1 MQINKTESYIYK
13 YFITYDKKVDQKKKS
28 FSEKEMVSATPEQEV
43 MATTSASTSAEA
55 VSGDAVIMYTTG
67 INTGSNNSNGSNDGS
82 EHLQHERYEC
92 PHPDCN
98 KSFSRQEHLGRHKL
112 NHWPKEIFTCQYTF
126 PETGVA
132 CGKTFVRKDL
142 LVRHEKRHTKEK
154 NRLHS
159 KEKNKDKSKSATD
172 TAGNNVSSNTPKKV
186 MKRKNKKN
194 VVSVTVPD
202 ATAVPAPKKRR
213 TKKATMKIDRSASVP
228 AVTQDSANTG
238 NSMRGLLSQK
248 FNSRSSVTMTNINNG
263 SNDMSNNN
271 NNNNNNNNPSNIGG
285 TTFYSNNNNGSSS
298 NFFDWLWAPDT
309 KPKMNMNL
317 INGNIN
323 SNSNGNNVQGVNVNS
338 TNNNNS
344 NIPNVNVGIAPQ
356 QLPMQQQH
364 MQQHQP
370 MQQPIPQQVSHEAQ
384 QYQMQQIQMQQ
395 QIQQQQ
401 QQQSQQHY
409 PSQQVQQ
416 TPQQMSQQ
424 IGSQGTTP
432 FGHPMTN
439 PIGTPQDLFS
449 VDYLNPDPLQHFMRE
464 INSSIFPFTST
475 NDEPTTTDTNNND
488 NENIVTD
495 RSVEES
501 ISTNVSPTNVTIPD
515 RKLSTTE
522 IPHGRIHNVPNNFK
536 IAQSLTDLQRHSSEP
551 GLHSKI
557 SEEDVR
563 RQSSSIDASKD
574 NTKVIPQAK
583 LRYFDTRGEDV
594 IDNLGK
600 QKSNID
606 DMRRQ
611 ASSSSS
617 NSADTQ
623 PSRPLDIDAK
633 IDDVMDSYK
642 EQLKSSLNA
651 IPSLFSSDPKTKYAL
666 SEAKCMALFQHIPDI
681 KSIPQRVLQIT
692 LKSFWDNFQPKYGL
706 LHKPSFQVNNE
717 PDILILSLIMT
728 GASYLG
734 PQYRETI
741 SDPICGP
748 LRWMIFSHPDFQPPS
763 HTYII
768 QALLLLENY
777 EKTCTN
783 RYLHERSYLH
793 HGTTMQL
800 LRRTPSLGGHPLRDK
815 KRHNHADKGTQLD
828 DFLSEEKIKNVVTRW
843 VEYESLKRVAFF
855 AFYMDVTHAVIFGYM
870 NLFISFK
877 QIHLDLPC
885 PDELWSSYDLSF
897 EKLSEFGFFG
907 DGTSKY
913 KNITFLSALKCLIRD
928 VLKKLDN
935 KEVVDTSMRGANGS
949 SNGNE
954 NENEISLLFDNGN
967 QSIFGKKILLAGIL
981 SMMFQCQEEA
991 FDPLIGVGAFIKGIG
1006 EEIAKT
1012 MTWREVMAFAIN
1024 YWFCEIQ
1031 QSCNET
1037 INCLTPDN
1045 TIDEDDEFA
1054 NEPILQVCDWN
1065 RNELDCKLPV
1075 YHMSQVILR
1084 IFHHDYYIFAGVP
1097 WRMNVKVGET
1107 EFDLVYQKILN
1118 FAQDKYN
1125 GGVTLIYAYQFLFQ
1139 MFIRVDKDDPTN
1151 ITVDHS
1157 YDLNT
1162 DIYMTRPNTLALV
1175 TLLIWSLNFVLYG
1188 PEVSI
1193 WDNGLNQRQSISSSY
1208 SSDSDPKVA
1217 LRNEYNQNLKQKYVP
1232 VESFD
1237 DYLIR
1242 MYKHLHIRNDQDV
1255 ISFHNEIFQKANL
1268 IPTIP
1273 RKQNMCGF
1281 LMHIIAIFS
1290 TSYWDLGKE
1299 FNRLLENCLERS
1311 LGKASHT
1318 CYNMYDV

>member
-1 MQINKTESYIYK
+1 
-13 YFITYDKKVDQKKKS
+13 
-28 FSEKEMVSATPEQEV
+28 MVFATSKQEA
-43 MATTSASTSAEA
+43 MATATTTTTRASTDELSTDTAIY
-55 VSGDAVIMYTTG
+55 STG
-67 INTGSNNSNGSNDGS
+67 SNNNNINNGSNNSNSSNDG
-82 EHLQHERYEC
+82 EHQQHERYEC

-126 PETGVA
+126 PETGVS

-154 NRLHS
+154 NRLHG
-159 KEKNKDKSKSATD
+159 KEKSKDNAKTISEISNSA
-172 TAGNNVSSNTPKKV
+172 NNSPKKV
-186 MKRKNKKN
+186 TKRKTKKN
-194 VVSVTVPD
+194 IVSVTVPD
-202 ATAVPAPKKRR
+202 ATAVPVPKRKR
-213 TKKATMKIDRSASVP
+213 TKKTTVKIDRSASVP
-228 AVTQDSANTG
+228 ITITQNPIITNTTE
-238 NSMRGLLSQK
+238 NSIRDNLSQK
-248 FNSRSSVTMTNINNG
+248 FNSRSSVAMTNLNNG
-263 SNDMSNNN
+263 SNDVTNN
-271 NNNNNNNNPSNIGG
+271 SMGNIG
-285 TTFYSNNNNGSSS
+285 TSFYSNTNNGSSS

-309 KPKMNMNL
+309 KTKINMNL
-317 INGNIN
+317 INGN
-323 SNSNGNNVQGVNVNS
+323 SNNNNNN
-338 TNNNNS
+338 NNNNS
-344 NIPNVNVGIAPQ
+344 GNNIQGNNVNNSNSMPNVNVGIPQQQ
-356 QLPMQQQH
+356 QLPMQQQ
-364 MQQHQP
+364 P
-370 MQQPIPQQVSHEAQ
+370 IQQPIPSQMSHQ
-384 QYQMQQIQMQQ
+384 MPHYQLQQMQM
-395 QIQQQQ
+395 QQQQ
-401 QQQSQQHY
+401 QQQQQQQNQMQPPQYQQHQQQQQHY

-432 FGHPMTN
+432 FGNPMTN
-439 PIGTPQDLFS
+439 PMGTPQDLFG

-475 NDEPTTTDTNNND
+475 NDESTAANNNN
-488 NENIVTD
+488 NENVNNN
-495 RSVEES
+495 SVGDS
-501 ISTNVSPTNVTIPD
+501 ISANVSPTNMTSPD
-515 RKLSTTE
+515 RKLSSTE
-522 IPHGRIHNVPNNFK
+522 IPHGRINNVTNNFK
-536 IAQSLTDLQRHSSEP
+536 VTQSLSDLQRHSSEP
-551 GLHSKI
+551 GLYSKI
-557 SEEDVR
+557 SQDDTR
-563 RQSSSIDASKD
+563 RQSSSIDVSKD
-574 NTKVIPQAK
+574 NTKVVPQAK

-600 QKSNID
+600 QKSNIN

-611 ASSSSS
+611 TSSPGS
-617 NSADTQ
+617 NSTETQ
-623 PSRPLDIDAK
+623 QSRPLDIDAK

-815 KRHNHADKGTQLD
+815 KRHNHTDEGSHLD

-843 VEYESLKRVAFF
+843 VEFESLKRVAFF

-877 QIHLDLPC
+877 QVHLELPC

-907 DGTSKY
+907 DGTSNY
-913 KNITFLSALKCLIRD
+913 KNITFLSALKYLIRD

-935 KEVVDTSMRGANGS
+935 KEVVDTSTNGKNGS
-949 SNGNE
+949 VTGNDDD
-954 NENEISLLFDNGN
+954 NEMSILFDNGN
-967 QSIFGKKILLAGIL
+967 QSVFGKKILLAGIL

-1006 EEIAKT
+1006 EEITKT

-1037 INCLTPDN
+1037 INCLTHDN

-1097 WRMNVKVGET
+1097 WRMNVRVGET
-1107 EFDLVYQKILN
+1107 EFDSVYQKILN

-1139 MFIRVDKDDPTN
+1139 MFIRVDKDDPTK

-1188 PEVSI
+1188 PEVNI
-1193 WDNGLNQRQSISSSY
+1193 WDNGLNQRHSISSCY

-1217 LRNEYNQNLKQKYVP
+1217 LRNEFNQHLKQKYAP

-1242 MYKHLHIRNDQDV
+1242 MYKLLYIRDDQDV

-1268 IPTIP
+1268 VPAIP

-1311 LGKASHT
+1311 LGKSSHT